1 MTITDI
7 RIRLFNGES
16 KEHMGWA
23 SCIIDNKFFVN
34 AIAIKKKDG
43 VLYLVYPKQISK
55 RGTDHFYFNP
65 ITTEARIEIEQA
77 ILDNFV
83 KEGGSNSE

>member
-7 RIRLFNGES
+7 RIRPFTGES

-34 AIAIKKKDG
+34 AICIKKKDG
-43 VLYLVYPKQISK
+43 VLYLVYPTQVSK
-55 RGTDHFYFNP
+55 KGTDHFYFNP

-77 ILDNFV
+77 ILDEYM
-83 KEGGSNSE
+83 KKIGGATT